1 MKQTGTGHR
10 TVIRRKKEHDMQ
22 NTTRFA
28 KTLRTAIIGGAL
40 LAALAF
46 GSVSAN
52 GNQVGLTECDHGCTV
67 SILSG
72 QSDELAQF
80 QVVDVQTA
88 DISAYVANGPGEI
101 GFTR

>member
-10 TVIRRKKEHDMQ
+10 TGNRRKKEQDMQ
-22 NTTRFA
+22 NTTRFS
-28 KTLRTAIIGGAL
+28 KTVRTALVTGSLI
-40 LAALAF
+40 AALAL
-46 GSVSAN
+46 GSVLAD
-52 GNQVGLTECDHGCTV
+52 GNNIGLTECDHGCGIA
-67 SILSG
+67 ILAG
-72 QSDELAQF
+72 QSEDLAQF

>member
-10 TVIRRKKEHDMQ
+10 IVNRRKKEKDMQ
-22 NTTRFA
+22 NTTRFS
-28 KTLRTAIIGGAL
+28 KTVRTALVTGSL

-52 GNQVGLTECDHGCTV
+52 GNEVGLTECDHGCR
-67 SILSG
+67 IAIISG
-72 QSDELAQF
+72 QSEELAQF
-80 QVVDVQTA
+80 QVVDVETA

-101 GFTR
+101 GYTR